1 MLVPRRVPVVH
12 LQFLITRRS
21 FSLPKLTKGNES
33 IPGKLKVAHQSYL
46 YGPILLIR
54 AIFCHLT
61 LSLPWFI
68 CQPCRCSLCISL
80 ATLRC
85 LLLPNVHFER
95 VALESRSIEGL
106 HRLLHLFW
114 CLICSSCNATFVD
127 LGKDAFTSLPRDHR
141 KAVISNWN
149 HWNQIIFCRFCSVLR
164 GNNLLYPFTFRAVT
178 ISESAHA
185 KVAARLIWLII
196 IGPLQ
201 YLKISLKFKS
211 CSIRPPVS
219 LNGKCLS

>member
-12 LQFLITRRS
+12 LEFLVTRRS

-149 HWNQIIFCRFCSVLR
+149 HWNQILFVDFVACCGETISSIPLHSVLWR
-164 GNNLLYPFTFRAVT
+164 FQSQHMPKSQRDWYGWSLLVHY
-178 ISESAHA
+178 SA
-185 KVAARLIWLII
+185 
-196 IGPLQ
+196 
-201 YLKISLKFKS
+201 
-211 CSIRPPVS
+211 
-219 LNGKCLS
+219 